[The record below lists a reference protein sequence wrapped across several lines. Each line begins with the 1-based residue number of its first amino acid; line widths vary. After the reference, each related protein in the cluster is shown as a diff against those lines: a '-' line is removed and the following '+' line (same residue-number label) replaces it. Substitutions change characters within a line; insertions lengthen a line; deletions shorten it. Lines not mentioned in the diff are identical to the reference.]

1 MATRKKK
8 APVAVDQGQEFLKAI
23 TDLAKEKNLNVDILF
38 TAMEAAFKSAYKR
51 NFGSDENVSVT
62 INRVNGEYHVYAN
75 KEVVDEV
82 WEPFKE
88 ISLEEAHKINAD
100 YDIGDMV
107 QVEVT
112 PRNFGR
118 VAAQAAKQIV
128 VQKIREAERD
138 SVYDDYQDK
147 MNDIITGTVQRVDDN
162 GNVFVNLGKTEG
174 MLSASEKMPGDNYK
188 INDSM
193 KAYILEVRK
202 GNKGTQISLSRTHP
216 GLLKRLF
223 ELEVPEIN
231 DGTVQIKSVAREA
244 GARSKIAVYAEDDNV
259 DAVGSCVGHKGL
271 RVQNVV
277 NELNNEKIDIVKWS
291 EEPEEFIANSL
302 SPAQVIS
309 VTADVDKKFSRVV
322 VPDYQLSLAIG
333 KEGQNARLAAKLTG
347 WKIDIKSES
356 QADAEYEQEDK
367 QDMEDQDIMAA
378 MGDDEI
384 AEIDPEQQ
392 GAE

>member
-23 TDLAKEKNLNVDILF
+23 TDLAKEKKLDVDILF
-38 TAMEAAFKSAYKR
+38 TAMEAAFRSAYRK

-62 INRVNGEYHVYAN
+62 INRESGEYHVYSN
-75 KEVVDEV
+75 KIVVEQV
-82 WEPFKE
+82 WESYKE
-88 ISLEEAHKINAD
+88 ISLAEAQKINPD
-100 YDIGDMV
+100 YDVDDVV

-138 SVYDDYQDK
+138 SVYDDYQEK
-147 MNDIITGTVQRVDDN
+147 MNDIITGTVQRIDDN
-162 GNVFVNLGKTEG
+162 GNIFVDLGKTEG
-174 MLSASEKMPGDNYK
+174 MLAVGEKMPGDSYSV
-188 INDSM
+188 NDYL

-202 GNKGTQISLSRTHP
+202 GNKGTQVSLSRTHP

-223 ELEVPEIN
+223 EREVPEIS

-244 GARSKIAVYAEDDNV
+244 GARSKIAVYADDENI

-291 EEPEEFIANSL
+291 ENPEEFIANSL
-302 SPAQVIS
+302 SPAQVIN
-309 VTADVDKKFSRVV
+309 VTADVEKKFSRVI

-347 WKIDIKSES
+347 WKIDIKSAS
-356 QADAEYEQEDK
+356 QAEAEAENDLEDI
-367 QDMEDQDIMAA
+367 DVIGALDDQI
-378 MGDDEI
+378 
-384 AEIDPEQQ
+384 IDTDGEEK

>member
-100 YDIGDMV
+100 YDVGDMV

-174 MLSASEKMPGDNYK
+174 MLSSSEKMPGDNYK

-223 ELEVPEIN
+223 ELEVPEIS

-309 VTADVDKKFSRVV
+309 VTADADKKFSRVV

-356 QADAEYEQEDK
+356 QAEAEAEREDK
-367 QDMEDQDIMAA
+367 QDVEDQEIMAA
-378 MGDDEI
+378 MGEDEI
-384 AEIDPEQQ
+384 SEIDPEQQ